1 MQDPVQIMTW
11 MDSPK
16 PPGKLRS
23 VAILGGHLY
32 AACYSAT
39 GGNKIFR
46 LNIETLNWEENYIC
60 NIPYEDFTLA
70 ASQSSLFRVSGHRVE
85 EVTYEE
91 FGTSQIE
98 FEKVP
103 AENTVSTLDL
113 SQGVNFTDWKG
124 LPDMNYSYDTPQAIC
139 FEDYLVVAGYG
150 KLEII
155 NTVKK
160 QAWVKVEL
168 PPVAQ
173 TPYLALFESYLYCG
187 PTNHKSISFKQ
198 HQNEAFQFPIESLK
212 TAADNLSELMFTDWH
227 RCWPYG
233 ANYCM
238 AFGFHDML
246 LHFGRNTESFVS
258 CEKNNEVKVMGLS
271 PDIFEHLFKGFHG
284 VDYLPSI
291 AGTTLNGNYK
301 IFVLNE
307 YKASFAI
314 GTIRLHD

>member
-1 MQDPVQIMTW
+1 MQGPAPIMTW

-16 PPGKLRS
+16 SPGTLRS

-32 AACYSAT
+32 AACYCEI
-39 GGNKIFR
+39 GGNEIFR

-60 NIPYEDFTLA
+60 NIPFEDFTLT
-70 ASQSSLFRVSGHRVE
+70 ASQSSLFRVSGVSLKE
-85 EVTYEE
+85 EDPK
-91 FGTSQIE
+91 FGKIRIISR
-98 FEKVP
+98 VP
-103 AENTVSTLDL
+103 AKNTVSTLDL

-124 LPDMNYSYDTPQAIC
+124 LPVMNHSYDTPQAIC
-139 FEDYLVVAGYG
+139 FEDYLVVAGNG
-150 KLEII
+150 TLEII

-187 PTNHKSISFKQ
+187 PTNHGSISFKQ
-198 HQNEAFQFPIESLK
+198 HQNEAFQFPIELLK
-212 TAADNLSELMFTDWH
+212 TAADNLSELMFMDWH
-227 RCWPYG
+227 GCWSYG
-233 ANYCM
+233 TNFCM

-246 LHFGRNTESFVS
+246 LRFGRTNLPIMS
-258 CEKNNEVKVMGLS
+258 CTKNNKLNVVSVS
-271 PDIFEHLFKGFHG
+271 PDIFGHLFKGFRG

-301 IFVLNE
+301 IFVLNIFKE
-307 YKASFAI
+307 SFAI
-314 GTIRLHD
+314 GTIQL